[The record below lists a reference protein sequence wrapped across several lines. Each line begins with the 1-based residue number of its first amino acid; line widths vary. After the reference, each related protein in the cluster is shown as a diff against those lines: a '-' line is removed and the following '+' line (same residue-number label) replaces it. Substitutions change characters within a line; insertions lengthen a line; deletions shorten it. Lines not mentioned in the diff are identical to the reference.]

1 MGVDNIGARQGYFKN
16 LDTFCPMAFDKSE
29 SVSSLCSRDKDD
41 SLFVWS
47 DQTIDEL
54 KKYALNRGGGSTGLQ
69 KVQLD
74 AVAYLWE
81 LCYELLLSRSN
92 NVSKSPG
99 FESLGLRVNAHK
111 RKAAEISSL

>member
-1 MGVDNIGARQGYFKN
+1 MIIHPLYQYFPAMGVDNIGARQGYFKN

-54 KKYALNRGGGSTGLQ
+54 KKYALNRGIEQGWWVNWSTEGP
-69 KVQLD
+69 
-74 AVAYLWE
+74 A
-81 LCYELLLSRSN
+81 
-92 NVSKSPG
+92 
-99 FESLGLRVNAHK
+99 
-111 RKAAEISSL
+111 